1 MRNVN
6 TPPRRKSVINVFT
19 TPPLRRSSH
28 RKPSGEVSSASQ
40 NQNIENTVAATNPDD
55 SDDENF
61 LTAMGDI
68 SLSYPYFVPGAAGA
82 LSPKPR
88 SRHGTPKL
96 RAEPQRPRPPLRRS
110 VASDSYKF
118 RTLMLK
124 AGLSSATPNKDA
136 LNNATQPSPREAP
149 DTRKSTPASGFSTA
163 ARPGHSSNP
172 ALCGSI
178 GSIESEDP
186 QPSTSFCGS
195 TIGSI
200 ESEDPQLST
209 PQSRFE
215 AFMRS
220 RDLTRSP
227 QKVSVVAKS
236 AEVATSAVEREAAR
250 PKTRPLRGNAR
261 LPPRLPIPNWGA
273 MEVDAEK

>member
-28 RKPSGEVSSASQ
+28 RKPPGDVSPAFQ
-40 NQNIENTVAATNPDD
+40 NQIVENTVSATDTDD

-68 SLSYPYFVPGAAGA
+68 SLSYPYFVPGVAGA
-82 LSPKPR
+82 LSPKPK

-96 RAEPQRPRPPLRRS
+96 RTEPQRPRPPLRRS

-124 AGLSSATPNKDA
+124 AGLNSAAPSKDA
-136 LNNATQPSPREAP
+136 FNDATHPSSRQVPEAN
-149 DTRKSTPASGFSTA
+149 TPASGLSTA
-163 ARPGHSSNP
+163 AGNSFISSFS
-172 ALCGSI
+172 GSI
-178 GSIESEDP
+178 GSIESED
-186 QPSTSFCGS
+186 S
-195 TIGSI
+195 
-200 ESEDPQLST
+200 QLTT
-209 PQSRFE
+209 PESRFE

-227 QKVSVVAKS
+227 QKVSAAKLDTAAEAAPS
-236 AEVATSAVEREAAR
+236 ALAREVAR

-261 LPPRLPIPNWGA
+261 LPPRLPIPNWAA